1 MLKRLWKKRNTN
13 FVLFKRG
20 FSFISLCSSTQ
31 TVTDAEPVTD
41 TQLKQSV
48 TTCVPEHRLWRKP
61 LPHGCPLFDFSSSEE
76 TLVGDE
82 IVSNGKDTIEIAAII
97 PTRHASKFYEHIP
110 DFEEQ
115 LERACNNR
123 RAILLSKVLGRH

>member
-1 MLKRLWKKRNTN
+1 MLKRLWKKRNSKLT
-13 FVLFKRG
+13 LFKRG
-20 FSFISLCSSTQ
+20 FSFMSLCSSTHL
-31 TVTDAEPVTD
+31 VTDAESVTD
-41 TQLKQSV
+41 IQLKRTSV

-61 LPHGCPLFDFSSSEE
+61 LPVDCPLFDFSSSEE
-76 TLVGDE
+76 TLVGHE
-82 IVSNGKDTIEIAAII
+82 IMWNDKDITAII

-123 RAILLSKVLGRH
+123 RAILLSKALGRH